1 MFVKTDFSNMQLPLS
16 PEEFASNKNSEFN
29 KFLENPKHW
38 SNIPLLNY
46 TPLHQLKDNTL
57 VRFRGMIQDMQDPEI
72 YLERYELNK
81 VDGAG
86 SRIQDGKY
94 RDCLLINSGEEVNYN
109 SNANVQGERRTLFVI
124 SIPGIN
130 DWTKDYE
137 EKCNNQ
143 NLPQTQ
149 TKQRDS
155 TEQGGKK
162 RPAPEEEEQMEI
174 DSFTSKTPM
183 EMENKVEPLGV
194 TEATKRLKKDNES
207 EEKPNTSKNIT
218 LGADYLLNSPIPE
231 RPSKACMIKIYK
243 DFDSYTLNTVIDVI
257 GFLSVDPSLDASS
270 MEVDNFENTSEIQ
283 AQNPPPSLIPRLH
296 AIAVHHLPHINPLM
310 DVRLPVPSGVA
321 GADINMRNVQK
332 DLRLLLTLCL
342 FNDDLAADYLLS
354 HLISTVYS
362 RCELQSIG
370 KFSLNICNIPKEA
383 LADYTKQ
390 LYEILELLIP
400 ASHYLPMTLDTMN
413 TASFVP
419 KKDYETNK
427 LVSGL
432 LQLAP
437 HTHLVLD
444 ETHMQQGKLEANG
457 VMGIQ
462 SIAHL
467 INNQQIKCNFQYY
480 DIDYNVDIP
489 VLVLS
494 EGRSMLPSDIALP
507 LKTDSESIQLITETL
522 KAAHHYLQQNSR
534 LDQFRRFLTMAK
546 TASFAM
552 NPEDTEMIQ
561 NDFVEMRKAD
571 SVTNADDLHS
581 LLVLSRL
588 LAIARGKE
596 VLDKESWNMAK
607 EMETKRRQRLSAL
620 PKSSLRSRQ

>member
-1 MFVKTDFSNMQLPLS
+1 MFVKSEPSNMKLPQC
-16 PEEFASNKNSEFN
+16 PEEFAGPKNSEFN
-29 KFLENPKHW
+29 KFLENPQQW
-38 SNIPLLNY
+38 SNVPLLNY
-46 TPLHQLKDNTL
+46 TPLHQLRDNSL

-72 YLERYELNK
+72 YLERYELK
-81 VDGAG
+81 KTDGSG
-86 SRIQDGKY
+86 TRIQEGKY
-94 RDCLLINSGEEVNYN
+94 RDCLLMNSGEDVVYD
-109 SNANVQGERRTLFVI
+109 SSSNVQGERRTLFVI
-124 SIPGIN
+124 SVPGIN
-130 DWTKDYE
+130 DWTREYE
-137 EKCNNQ
+137 ENCNNLM
-143 NLPQTQ
+143 LPVIN
-149 TKQRDS
+149 
-155 TEQGGKK
+155 TEQREKTEVLVKK
-162 RPAPEEEEQMEI
+162 RSAPEEDHMDIDCATGNNTVATVEI
-174 DSFTSKTPM
+174 
-183 EMENKVEPLGV
+183 
-194 TEATKRLKKDNES
+194 TKRQKVDKEDEQ
-207 EEKPNTSKNIT
+207 EPNTSNNVG
-218 LGADYLLNSPIPE
+218 LGAEYLLNSPIPE

-270 MEVDNFENTSEIQ
+270 MEVDNFESTTEIQ
-283 AQNPPPSLIPRLH
+283 AQHPPPSLIPRLH
-296 AIAVHHLPHINPLM
+296 AIAVHNLPHVNPLM
-310 DVRLPVPSGVA
+310 DIRLPMLTS
-321 GADINMRNVQK
+321 ADENINLPLVQK
-332 DLRLLLTLCL
+332 DLRMLLTLCL

-370 KFSLNICNIPKEA
+370 KFSLNICNIPKDV

-390 LYEILELLIP
+390 LYEILELIIP

-437 HTHLVLD
+437 HTHLILD
-444 ETHMQQGKLEANG
+444 ETQMQQGKLEANG

-467 INNQQIKCNFQYY
+467 INHQQIKCNFQYY

-494 EGRSMLPSDIALP
+494 EGRSMLPSDISLP
-507 LKTDSESIQLITETL
+507 LKTDPESIQLISETL
-522 KAAHHYLQQNSR
+522 KAAHHYLNQNSR
-534 LDQFRRFLTMAK
+534 LDQFRRFLTLAK
-546 TASFAM
+546 TSSFTM
-552 NPEDTEMIQ
+552 NPDDTEMIQ

-588 LAIARGKE
+588 LAIAHGKDI
-596 VLDKESWNMAK
+596 LDKESWNMAK
-607 EMETKRRQRLSAL
+607 EMETKRRQRINDL
-620 PKSSLRSRQ
+620 PKSSLRARQ

>member
-1 MFVKTDFSNMQLPLS
+1 MFVKSESLNIQLPQS
-16 PEEFASNKNSEFN
+16 PEEFAGPKNAEFN
-29 KFLENPKHW
+29 KLLENPKLW
-38 SNIPLLNY
+38 SSVPLLNY

-72 YLERYELNK
+72 YLERYECK
-81 VDGAG
+81 KSDGSG
-86 SRIQDGKY
+86 TRIQEGKY
-94 RDCLLINSGEEVNYN
+94 RDCLLLERGEEVVYD
-109 SNANVQGERRTLFVI
+109 SSSNVQGERRTLFVI

-130 DWTKDYE
+130 DWTKEYE
-137 EKCNNQ
+137 ENSNKA
-143 NLPQTQ
+143 NLPVINIE
-149 TKQRDS
+149 QR
-155 TEQGGKK
+155 ENVAEGAKK
-162 RPAPEEEEQMEI
+162 RSAPLDDEMEI
-174 DSFTSKTPM
+174 DRPDSITQV
-183 EMENKVEPLGV
+183 ENKSSV
-194 TEATKRLKKDNES
+194 EATTRPKVDTANEQQS
-207 EEKPNTSKNIT
+207 NSSKNT
-218 LGADYLLNSPIPE
+218 ALGAEYLLNSPIPE
-231 RPSKACMIKIYK
+231 RPSKACMIKVYK
-243 DFDSYTLNTVIDVI
+243 DFDTYTLNTVVDVI

-270 MEVDNFENTSEIQ
+270 MEVDNFESTTEIQ
-283 AQNPPPSLIPRLH
+283 ALNPPPSLIPRLH
-296 AIAVHHLPHINPLM
+296 AIAVHNLPHVNPLM
-310 DVRLPVPSGVA
+310 DLRLPMVA
-321 GADINMRNVQK
+321 SNKENINIQVVQK
-332 DLRLLLTLCL
+332 DLRMLLTLCL

-390 LYEILELLIP
+390 LYEILELIIP

-413 TASFVP
+413 TAAFVP

-437 HTHLVLD
+437 QTHLILD

-467 INNQQIKCNFQYY
+467 INHQQIKCNFQYY

-494 EGRSMLPSDIALP
+494 EGRSMLPSDISLP
-507 LKTDSESIQLITETL
+507 LKTNTESIQLITETL
-522 KAAHHYLQQNSR
+522 KAAHHYLNQNSR
-534 LDQFRRFLTMAK
+534 LDQFRRFLTLAK
-546 TASFAM
+546 TSQFSM
-552 NPEDTEMIQ
+552 NPDDTEMIQ

-588 LAIARGKE
+588 LAIAQGKE
-596 VLDKESWNMAK
+596 ILDKESWNMAK
-607 EMETKRRQRLSAL
+607 EMETKRRQRLSEL
-620 PKSSLRSRQ
+620 PKSTLRSRQ